1 MDKSITLTIV
11 IPYHTCSAIP
21 IAKVFLLTEATFNG
35 QINFINNCKFVANV
49 CGKVLTS
56 LGI

>member
-21 IAKVFLLTEATFNG
+21 IAKVFLLTEAFCDSVVLLTVG
-35 QINFINNCKFVANV
+35 IKMIVCKWCF
-49 CGKVLTS
+49 TYF
-56 LGI
+56 